1 MYPECD
7 QGRHCLPGCPCAPAS
22 HADWLRLAERIEHFL
37 WLSIGAGALV
47 TLALVSLFT
56 LD

>member
-7 QGRHCLPGCPCAPAS
+7 QGRHCLPGCPCAQAC

-37 WLSIGAGALV
+37 WLTIGAGALL